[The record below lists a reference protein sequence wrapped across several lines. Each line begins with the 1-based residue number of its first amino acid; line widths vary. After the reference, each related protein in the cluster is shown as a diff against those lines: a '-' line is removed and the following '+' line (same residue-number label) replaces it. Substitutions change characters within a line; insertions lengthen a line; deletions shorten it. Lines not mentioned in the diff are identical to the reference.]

1 MTSTDTCIHTAP
13 TSLLASLIRCKL
25 CDGTLVKLSC
35 KRSECYGCYNA
46 QKKAC
51 ENKLA
56 LARRQLKNLHIDVL
70 KEKFLEVRLRKKRP
84 YYVLHTSIQTL
95 AFVAS

>member
-1 MTSTDTCIHTAP
+1 MTSTDACIHTTP
-13 TSLLASLIRCKL
+13 TSLLASLIRCKF

-35 KRSECYGCYNA
+35 KKSECYGCCNA
-46 QKKAC
+46 QKKEC
-51 ENKLA
+51 ENEL
-56 LARRQLKNLHIDVL
+56 LIARRQIKNLYIDVL
-70 KEKFLEVRLRKKRP
+70 KEKFLEVRLRRKRP